1 MSYQEI
7 EREEEKDGGED
18 ADEVRFEGLAL
29 WCGFHY
35 LFLFYH
41 LHFSFHCVRPCNIDR
56 IAEDGEMLL
65 VGFLLDI
72 DCVAD
77 CFDGDVSLNN
87 DRVESE
93 L

>member
-1 MSYQEI
+1 
-7 EREEEKDGGED
+7 
-18 ADEVRFEGLAL
+18 
-29 WCGFHY
+29 
-35 LFLFYH
+35 
-41 LHFSFHCVRPCNIDR
+41 
-56 IAEDGEMLL
+56 MLL